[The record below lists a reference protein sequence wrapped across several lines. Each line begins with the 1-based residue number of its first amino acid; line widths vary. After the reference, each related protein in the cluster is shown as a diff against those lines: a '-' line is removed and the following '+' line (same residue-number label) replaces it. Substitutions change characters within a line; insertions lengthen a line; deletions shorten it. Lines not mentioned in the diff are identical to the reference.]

1 MNSELQSVASKFKET
16 ETRLSSLQS
25 ELSGIAREKES
36 VKSKFS
42 ERAHKS
48 WTSVLN
54 KKEKFH
60 VRNIWTVLFY
70 NLLYTI
76 HTYRDEHNG
85 GLDCFTITKKSLLHT
100 AHWTYLET

>member
-1 MNSELQSVASKFKET
+1 MLQLQDSLSQLEREKQTMNSELQSVASKFKET

-36 VKSKFS
+36 VKSKYS

-70 NLLYTI
+70 KLPLHN
-76 HTYRDEHNG
+76 TYVP
-85 GLDCFTITKKSLLHT
+85 
-100 AHWTYLET
+100 

>member
-36 VKSKFS
+36 VKSKYS

-70 NLLYTI
+70 KLLYTI
-76 HTYRDEHNG
+76 HTYRDEMSTMEDSTV
-85 GLDCFTITKKSLLHT
+85 LPLQRRVCCILHT
-100 AHWTYLET
+100 GLT